1 MAETVKNK
9 DMKLRLTLTGLGGLA
24 LAGLAVWCAAAEKA
38 PSDHLL
44 LDEVKT
50 IMADNFFDQSR
61 LPAFLAGLE
70 AIEKNPN
77 DVRPEINRL
86 LDELQVSHI
95 GLYTPDDLGYYE
107 YLDVF
112 RFVHADKLKKLFPPD
127 GVVRYPGIGI
137 IPRLM
142 DGRYYV
148 AFVLAG
154 TPAAGAGILP
164 GDELMSVDGL
174 EYSPVKAFKGRA
186 GRTVKLALRRERNG
200 PELEREV
207 AVENLNPGET
217 FITSTAASARIIE
230 HGGRK
235 FGYLRL
241 YAFTDDKIRQILE
254 DKLCGAD
261 FASAEALVLDLRG
274 RLGGAPLDAAEIFVG
289 GTPSVEIITSRVGDA
304 MRTNCRWT
312 RPLVAIIGPETRS
325 GMEIIAYSLKKAGL
339 PLVGANTR
347 GALLGGAIFILKD
360 GSLLMIPGVDFKLDG
375 QRLEG
380 IGVAPTIPVE
390 ATLEYCQGRD
400 PQLEAAVGK
409 AAEIV
414 GGA

>member
-1 MAETVKNK
+1 MPGKVKNK
-9 DMKLRLTLTGLGGLA
+9 GMKLRLALAGLA
-24 LAGLAVWCAAAEKA
+24 LAGLAVWFSAAEKS
-38 PSDHLL
+38 PSGRLL
-44 LDEVKT
+44 IDEVKAL
-50 IMADNFFDQSR
+50 MSENFFDQSR
-61 LPAFLAGLE
+61 LPAFLARLD
-70 AIEKNPN
+70 AIEKNQN
-77 DVRPEINRL
+77 DVRPEIKRL
-86 LDELQVSHI
+86 LDELQVSHL

-112 RFVHADKLKKLFPPD
+112 KSLYADKLKKLFPPD

-137 IPRLM
+137 IPRLL

-148 AFVLAG
+148 AFVLAD
-154 TPAAGAGILP
+154 TPAARADILP
-164 GDELMSVDGL
+164 GDELVSVDGL
-174 EYSPVKAFKGRA
+174 EYSPVKAFKGKA

-200 PELEREV
+200 PALEREV

-217 FITSTAASARIIE
+217 LITSTAASARVIE

-235 FGYLRL
+235 FGYIRL
-241 YAFTDDKIRQILE
+241 YTFTDDKIRRILD
-254 DKLCGAD
+254 DKLCGPD
-261 FASAEALVLDLRG
+261 FATAEALILDLRG

-304 MRTNCRWT
+304 MRINCRWT

-325 GMEIIAYSLKKAGL
+325 GMEIIAYSLKRAGL
-339 PLVGANTR
+339 PLVGANTQ

-360 GSLLMIPGVDFKLDG
+360 DSLMMIPGIDFKLDG

-380 IGVAPTIPVE
+380 IGVAPTVPVE

-409 AAEIV
+409 AAGMV
-414 GGA
+414 GGG